1 MFDTMSYNRLDHA
14 QRLALVQSAWSHA
27 ERRRRRELAAF
38 LQRRLAWQIALDTAS
53 QRDGSPH
60 SGHDCTTRRA

>member
-1 MFDTMSYNRLDHA
+1 MLDTMSYNRIDRA

-38 LQRRLAWQIALDTAS
+38 LQRRLAWQIALDTVS
-53 QRDGSPH
+53 QRDSSPVIARD
-60 SGHDCTTRRA
+60 SRSRRA